1 MWLLYKGPEEK
12 EEKLKE
18 RKGKKRN
25 KTRNLYISSAFS
37 LAVLQK
43 SDKQRAFL
51 HQGVRRILK
60 MTKKEIF

>member
-12 EEKLKE
+12 EEQLKE

-25 KTRNLYISSAFS
+25 KTQNLYISSAFS
-37 LAVLQK
+37 LAVPQK
-43 SDKQRAFL
+43 SDKQRRFL

-60 MTKKEIF
+60 MKKKEIF